1 MNGFSFVADTN
12 FLISVHEGK
21 SIVESFL
28 DNAPVI
34 SVISEI
40 ELLGWP
46 KLNENEI
53 IELRSLIDDCIL
65 IDLNSDIKRLAI
77 TIRQQIKI
85 KTPDAIIAATARYLN
100 LPLITSDKGFK
111 NVPDLEL
118 ILI

>member
-21 SIVESFL
+21 EYVEPFL
-28 DNAPVI
+28 DSAPII

-46 KLNENEI
+46 QLSTKDIQL
-53 IELRSLIDDCIL
+53 LRSLLDDCIIFEL
-65 IDLNSDIKRLAI
+65 TADIRKLAI
-77 TIRQQIKI
+77 EIRQQIKI
-85 KTPDAIIAATARYLN
+85 KTPDAIIAATSQYLK

-111 NVPDLEL
+111 NVPGIEL
-118 ILI
+118 ILL